1 MGISCLNIFKI
12 LRWYSKHQKSAD
24 NIDISWN
31 FVWMTPIQS
40 WKKYLR
46 YLRCTKGISCL
57 PCHLWL
63 DHSGIMFEAEW
74 NIKGIK
80 SFHQSMHR
88 LILVIAFKIKILPEC
103 NKTQEETKRSVLHRG
118 TTDSWNS
125 SLVKELSL
133 TFTFQE
139 LPHSFECYASDSSF
153 IWHKNAGKQRWIY
166 QKLILPFSF
175 SECFMTQ
182 SLISLSAAWHGVT
195 EILNQIIKRE
205 K

>member
-57 PCHLWL
+57 PRRLWL

-74 NIKGIK
+74 NIKGTK
-80 SFHQSMHR
+80 PFHQSMHR
-88 LILVIAFKIKILPEC
+88 PILVIAFKIKILPEC

-125 SLVKELSL
+125 SLVKDLSL

-139 LPHSFECYASDSSF
+139 LPHSFEYYAQILHLSDTRMQVNKGEYTKNWTCLSLFLNVVWHRVSF
-153 IWHKNAGKQRWIY
+153 LWVLHDK
-166 QKLILPFSF
+166 
-175 SECFMTQ
+175 E
-182 SLISLSAAWHGVT
+182 
-195 EILNQIIKRE
+195 
-205 K
+205 